1 MLGLEGAEAYI
12 YGPSVMNKVCEQLY
26 SNSTYGKARSINI
39 DDVNSVLGWTDTR
52 GMVVDNAGSVLYK
65 VKAGTKFGD
74 VGQDQMAQA
83 DWDILKNNNDVAPES
98 GKKLTDYKLDGYHYY
113 IEDAQN
119 ATTLAKQTVLT
130 PVLGCYWLASRG
142 AMVQKTLMPCY
153 DPMSGMINQWLTY
166 VDAIFGAYVVHH
178 DAFEQEEQ
186 PQQQQQQQLPQQ
198 PTGGSGLFN
207 TFSTG
212 QANPPSAFG
221 LRPVVPLK
229 SNLPQKIQQQQ
240 VQQQQQLILP

>member
-1 MLGLEGAEAYI
+1 
-12 YGPSVMNKVCEQLY
+12 MNKVCEQLY

-52 GMVVDNAGSVLYK
+52 GMVVGNRFNWDVLYK

-83 DWDILKNNNDVAPES
+83 DWDILKYNNDVAPES
-98 GKKLTDYKLDGYHYY
+98 GKKLTDYKLNGYHYY

-130 PVLGCYWLASRG
+130 PVPGFYWLASRG
-142 AMVQKTLMPCY
+142 AMVEKVTTMY
-153 DPMSGMINQWLTY
+153 YNYYTGMYSEGATY
-166 VDAIFGAYVVHH
+166 FDALFGPYVVRH
-178 DAFEQEEQ
+178 DAEE
-186 PQQQQQQQLPQQ
+186 QQQQP
-198 PTGGSGLFN
+198 PTGGVELVT
-207 TFSTG
+207 TFCIG
-212 QANPPSAFG
+212 QVGPLPPFG

-229 SNLPQKIQQQQ
+229 SNLPEKPI
-240 VQQQQQLILP
+240 VGGAIF

>member
-1 MLGLEGAEAYI
+1 
-12 YGPSVMNKVCEQLY
+12 MNKVCEQLY

-52 GMVVDNAGSVLYK
+52 GMVVSNRFSWDVLYK

-83 DWDILKNNNDVAPES
+83 DWDILKYNNDVAPES
-98 GKKLTDYKLDGYHYY
+98 GKKLTDYKLNGYHYY

-130 PVLGCYWLASRG
+130 PVLGVYWLASRG
-142 AMVQKTLMPCY
+142 AMVEKVATMY
-153 DPMSGMINQWLTY
+153 YNYYTGMY
-166 VDAIFGAYVVHH
+166 SEGGAYFCALFGPYRVRHN
-178 DAFEQEEQ
+178 ALEQEE
-186 PQQQQQQQLPQQ
+186 QQQQQQQQP
-198 PTGGSGLFN
+198 PTGDVGLVT
-207 TFSTG
+207 TFGIG
-212 QANPPSAFG
+212 QVEQLPTFG

-229 SNLPQKIQQQQ
+229 SNLPQKIQLQQF
-240 VQQQQQLILP
+240 QQQQSQQQPIVGGAIF

>member
-1 MLGLEGAEAYI
+1 
-12 YGPSVMNKVCEQLY
+12 MNKVCEQLY

-52 GMVVDNAGSVLYK
+52 GMVIGNYK

-74 VGQDQMAQA
+74 VGQDQMVQA

-142 AMVQKTLMPCY
+142 AMIQKYVKQVYDQFTGMSWGMP
-153 DPMSGMINQWLTY
+153 G
-166 VDAIFGAYVVHH
+166 VDALFGPCVVHH
-178 DAFEQEEQ
+178 DNLEQEEQ
-186 PQQQQQQQLPQQ
+186 QQQQQQQQLPQQ
-198 PTGGSGLFN
+198 PTGGSGLFC

-229 SNLPQKIQQQQ
+229 SNLPQKIQLQQF
-240 VQQQQQLILP
+240 QQQQFQQQPIVGGAIF